1 MDKSLDEIIS
11 SKPKGGRRGA
21 TRRGSARA
29 QVLGKP
35 VVTPVQRARAAATNP
50 ATEGAKAVAQ
60 GSEKIIVSNLPGDV
74 NEAQVKD
81 LFSTTVGPLRDLTLH
96 YDAGGRSKGVATV
109 TFQKKGDGTK
119 AFQQY
124 NNRLI
129 DGKRPMKIEIV
140 VDPSKPLPLA
150 SRVAPAPAPATNG
163 TKAQAPR
170 TGAPRGRR
178 PGRGRGGARKSER
191 PPKTAADLDAEM
203 EDYTAANAPAAAA

>member
-11 SKPKGGRRGA
+11 SKPKARRGA
-21 TRRGSARA
+21 GRRSSARA

-35 VVTPVQRARAAATNP
+35 AVTPVQRARAAAAP
-50 ATEGAKAVAQ
+50 ATDTAKAVTQ

-74 NEAQVKD
+74 NEAQVKE
-81 LFSTTVGPLRDLTLH
+81 LFNQTVGPLKEITLH
-96 YDAGGRSKGVATV
+96 YDVNGRSKGIATV

-150 SRVAPAPAPATNG
+150 SRVAPAAVTTNG
-163 TKAQAPR
+163 VQTPTPR
-170 TGAPRGRR
+170 VGGRAR
-178 PGRGRGGARKSER
+178 RLRGRGGARKAER
-191 PPKTAADLDAEM
+191 VPKSAADLDAEM
-203 EDYTAANAPAAAA
+203 EDYTASNGPAVAA